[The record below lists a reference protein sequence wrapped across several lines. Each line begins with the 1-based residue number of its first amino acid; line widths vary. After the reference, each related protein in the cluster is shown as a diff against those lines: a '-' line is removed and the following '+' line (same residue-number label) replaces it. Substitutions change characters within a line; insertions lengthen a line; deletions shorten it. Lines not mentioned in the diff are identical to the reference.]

1 MFKLKNYL
9 LIVLLLPLFA
19 SAQTGGESVFSFLNN
34 NASARIAALGGNAL
48 AIDDNDLS
56 IAIMNPSLINS
67 EINNNIVLNYTD
79 FYSNIQS
86 GFAAYSHTYDK
97 AGSFAMGLQF
107 VNYGTFIATSDNG
120 DQQGSFGAGEY
131 AASLGWGRRL
141 DSVLSIGADLK
152 FVYSSLESYYS
163 YGIVADVAATF
174 HAKRNLDISL
184 LFRNIGRQLKSYE
197 AGNEKPMPIE
207 IQLGISRRLEHL
219 PLRYCILLHD
229 LQRWDL
235 RYDDPNKSN
244 VDPITGEPIKQDR
257 FMNILDEGMRHVI
270 VGLELMPVKS
280 FVLRVGY
287 NQQLRK
293 EMKLESRSSI
303 VGFSWGFGIRIKK
316 ISIDYARSTW
326 HLNGSP
332 NYLTIS
338 ANLSDFLK

>member
-1 MFKLKNYL
+1 MLKLKNYL
-9 LIVLLLPLFA
+9 IIFLLLPIVS
-19 SAQTGGESVFSFLNN
+19 SAQTGGVSVFSFLNN
-34 NASARIAALGGNAL
+34 NASARIAALGGKML

-67 EINNNIVLNYTD
+67 GLNNNMALNYTD
-79 FYSNIQS
+79 FYRDIQS
-86 GFAAYSHTYDK
+86 GFAAYSHTYNK
-97 AGSFAMGLQF
+97 AGSFALGLQF
-107 VNYGTFIATSDNG
+107 VNYGSFIATNDNG
-120 DQQGSFGAGEY
+120 DQLGSFGAGEY

-163 YGIVADVAATF
+163 YGVVADIAATF
-174 HAKRNLDISL
+174 HAKRNMDISL
-184 LFRNIGRQLKSYE
+184 LFSNIGRQLKSYE
-197 AGNEKPMPIE
+197 AGYEESIPIE

-235 RYDDPNKSN
+235 RYDDPTKNN

-257 FMNILDEGMRHVI
+257 FMNILDEGMRHVV